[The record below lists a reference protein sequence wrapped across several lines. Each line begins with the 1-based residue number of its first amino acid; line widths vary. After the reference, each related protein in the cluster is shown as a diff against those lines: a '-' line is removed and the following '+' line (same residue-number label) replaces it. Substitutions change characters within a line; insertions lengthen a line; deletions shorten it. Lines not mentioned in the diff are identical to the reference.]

1 MDEEQRYEVCKWLIK
16 SQRDLGSAQLLI
28 NDKEPYLDVG
38 VYHCQQAAEKALKA
52 YLVYQNVVFE
62 KTHNLVLLLERCTLS
77 ESSFEQWKR
86 TAQILT
92 PYATEFRYP
101 GEIVEPELEEAIQ
114 ALEMAAELI
123 EFVRSVLPNEVL
135 G

>member
-1 MDEEQRYEVCKWLIK
+1 MDEGQRYEVCQWLIK
-16 SQRDLGSAQLLI
+16 SQRDLGSARLLI
-28 NDKEPYLDVG
+28 NDEEPYLDVG

-52 YLVYQNVVFE
+52 YLVYQNIMFE

-77 ESSFEQWKR
+77 ESGFEQWKQ
-86 TAQILT
+86 TAQVLT

-101 GEIVEPELEEAIQ
+101 GELVEPEREEARQ
-114 ALEMAAELI
+114 ALEMAAALV

-135 G
+135 D